1 MSVHKDKSNNT
12 WYAMI
17 RYNDWTGERRQKCKR
32 GFSTKRD
39 AQAWE
44 RSFILQTASD
54 MDMTFKDFFEIYE
67 RDLKTRLKE
76 NTWLN
81 KEHIILTKIMPYFSD
96 RKMNEV
102 QTRDI
107 IAWQNKMLNYRDEKG
122 RFRSRTIGFR
132 VSPEEEKLINSAVA
146 LSGLTKQDYI
156 VKKLTD
162 RTVTVLPN
170 PRVYK
175 ALKNQLS
182 AVLDELTRIENGNS
196 VDGELLEVIRLI
208 NTTFNS
214 MKGEKE

>member
-1 MSVHKDKSNNT
+1 
-12 WYAMI
+12 
-17 RYNDWTGERRQKCKR
+17 
-32 GFSTKRD
+32 
-39 AQAWE
+39 
-44 RSFILQTASD
+44 

-122 RFRSRTIGFR
+122 RFGSRTIGFR

-208 NTTFNS
+208 NTTLNS